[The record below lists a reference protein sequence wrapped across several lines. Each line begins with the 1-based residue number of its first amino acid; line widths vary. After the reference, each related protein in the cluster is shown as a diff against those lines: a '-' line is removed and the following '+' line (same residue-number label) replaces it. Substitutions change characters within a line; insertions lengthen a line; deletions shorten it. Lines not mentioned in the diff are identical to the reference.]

1 VSVRDSL
8 NESIIHRHG
17 EAALVSRGIVKMID
31 GGVHVFV
38 DGLAFQEIVNV
49 LIRDTLAVLVR
60 LLGR

>member
-1 VSVRDSL
+1 MLHSL

-17 EAALVSRGIVKMID
+17 EAALVPRGIVKKID
-31 GGVHVFV
+31 SGVHVFV

-49 LIRDTLAVLVR
+49 FIRDIVAVLVR

>member
-1 VSVRDSL
+1 
-8 NESIIHRHG
+8 
-17 EAALVSRGIVKMID
+17 MID

-49 LIRDTLAVLVR
+49 FIRDTLAVLVR

>member
-38 DGLAFQEIVNV
+38 DGLAF
-49 LIRDTLAVLVR
+49 
-60 LLGR
+60 